1 MSDRKKKK
9 RPDRA
14 RAQTPAEELGY
25 LFEIHGKDNYSK
37 VFDVL
42 VKQFDVLQARA
53 QLLLGLV
60 TISLT
65 ITGFSGPKIAAS
77 SLFSKISISYGL
89 AFILISA
96 VLILMGPLQLR
107 WPRRRFS
114 KGPSSAL
121 KRSLD
126 SAPPSAMSKSCNR
139 EFTRVLGRVLR
150 RPAAFPVPAPLL
162 RLALGQMADE
172 LLLAGARIKPAKLQ
186 RAGFSFRWGDL
197 EAALRSML
205 GRAPF

>member
-1 MSDRKKKK
+1 MSK
-9 RPDRA
+9 RGNKHDQPSHT
-14 RAQTPAEELGY
+14 QTPEEDLAY
-25 LFEIHGKDNYSK
+25 LLEIHGEENFSK

-42 VKQFDVLQARA
+42 VKQFDVLQSRA

-107 WPRRRFS
+107 WGTRRCKDTIRD
-114 KGPSSAL
+114 
-121 KRSLD
+121 SLVHLIVRR
-126 SAPPSAMSKSCNR
+126 NER
-139 EFTRVLGRVLR
+139 TRKYHLASLFLIVGLSGYVGSVLGY
-150 RPAAFPVPAPLL
+150 
-162 RLALGQMADE
+162 M
-172 LLLAGARIKPAKLQ
+172 LQ
-186 RAGFSFRWGDL
+186 I
-197 EAALRSML
+197 
-205 GRAPF
+205 